1 MKFGNLNYFEKTKN
15 FKLPRTEVLKQTRN
29 GLFLKMDHSLP
40 LFYFFCL
47 FYKQL
52 TVNMFN
58 KSCRWMD
65 SNPGPLVSEA
75 TTLSTVP
82 QPLPTCLVLLYKVV
96 QSNRSHFIRT
106 FFERCR
112 WLLLLK
118 LRLRLLRCLMRMKWW
133 NTCSVVH
140 TYAINK
146 SSLCVLAVPK

>member
-65 SNPGPLVSEA
+65 SNKGPLVSEA

-82 QPLPTCLVLLYKVV
+82 QTLPQKWILWLLRKDILLLR
-96 QSNRSHFIRT
+96 SWRPHPFTSHFLGKVGLNLA
-106 FFERCR
+106 FSLVPSRCNWKTACLR
-112 WLLLLK
+112 PPSCWLGIG
-118 LRLRLLRCLMRMKWW
+118 
-133 NTCSVVH
+133 S
-140 TYAINK
+140 
-146 SSLCVLAVPK
+146 